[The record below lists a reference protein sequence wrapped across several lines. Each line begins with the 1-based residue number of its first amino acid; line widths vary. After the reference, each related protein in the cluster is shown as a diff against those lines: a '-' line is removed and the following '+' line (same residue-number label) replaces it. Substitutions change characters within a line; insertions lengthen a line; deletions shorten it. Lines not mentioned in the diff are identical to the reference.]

1 MTSAQA
7 FQRLRP
13 VPSGVPGAPR
23 IAVLGAGISGLVA
36 AHELKKLGLPV
47 TVFERSD
54 RVGGRIDTFQFPG
67 TEHVGELGAMRI
79 PGSHFNT
86 LRYIAKLGLDHKLA
100 RFTTL
105 FRSRNDLVALDD
117 LPAPPRAAPFREPAG
132 DETTELVA
140 RTVMYKLRVVID
152 AMSPGE
158 LRDVFRD
165 YAEGA
170 MYSDLVTL
178 VRTQVE
184 PARRWFLLNA
194 SVGALVDW
202 FSRCEERLAPSLR
215 IFLRDIS
222 WEISEDLYFLKGG
235 MRQLPE
241 RLAEGL
247 TEELRLHCELER
259 IHSHE
264 DFVELVIQDRRQ
276 GTSWRERFDY
286 VVCTLPVP
294 VLRGLVLEG
303 FDARKTEAF
312 RKARY
317 ASATKVLFL
326 CRRKFWRQPPYG
338 ITSGAS
344 FVGGLT
350 RQVYYPEVG
359 MEATSGHP
367 ERGGTLLA
375 SYALGAESEEL
386 AGLSDDALVA
396 LVKKGLRRI
405 HPEIDEP
412 GMVQDVKV
420 RHWQKEAGFLGGCSV
435 TWPIYYPEAGDAGAV
450 ERLWEDVARPDKRVY
465 FAGEHC
471 SHERAWIEGAV
482 ASSLRTVSALVE
494 RGLHAGRGSG
504 G

>member
-1 MTSAQA
+1 MTPAQA
-7 FQRLRP
+7 FRRARP

-67 TEHVGELGAMRI
+67 TDHVGELGAMRI

-86 LRYIAKLGLDHKLA
+86 LRYIAKLGLDDKLS

-105 FRSRNDLVALDD
+105 FRNRNGLVALDD
-117 LPAPPRAAPFREPAG
+117 LPAPPRAFQPREPVE

-140 RTVMYKLRVVID
+140 RTVMYKLQVVID

-170 MYSDLVTL
+170 MYSDLVAL

-184 PARRWFLLNA
+184 RRWFLLNA
-194 SVGALVDW
+194 SVGALVAW
-202 FSRCEERLAPSLR
+202 FSRCEEQLAPSLR

-222 WEISEDLYFLKGG
+222 WEISEDLYLLKGG

-247 TEELRLHCELER
+247 TEELYLNCELER
-259 IHSHE
+259 ILSHE
-264 DFVELVIQDRRQ
+264 DFVELVIRDRRQ
-276 GTSWRERFDY
+276 GTSWKERFDY
-286 VVCTLPVP
+286 VICTLPVP
-294 VLRGLVLEG
+294 VLRGLALEG

-317 ASATKVLFL
+317 ASASKVLFL
-326 CRRKFWRQPPYG
+326 CRRKFWKQPPYG

-350 RQVYYPEVG
+350 RQVYYSDVG
-359 MEATSGHP
+359 MEAASSGP

-375 SYALGAESEEL
+375 SYALGAESEKL
-386 AGLSDDALVA
+386 AELSDDALVA
-396 LVKKGLRRI
+396 LVKKSLRRI

-435 TWPIYYPEAGDAGAV
+435 TWPIYYPEAGDEDAV
-450 ERLWEDVARPDKRVY
+450 ARLWEDVARPDKRVY

-482 ASSLRTVSALVE
+482 TSSLRTVSALVA
-494 RGLHAGRGSG
+494 RGLHVGRVSVG
-504 G
+504 